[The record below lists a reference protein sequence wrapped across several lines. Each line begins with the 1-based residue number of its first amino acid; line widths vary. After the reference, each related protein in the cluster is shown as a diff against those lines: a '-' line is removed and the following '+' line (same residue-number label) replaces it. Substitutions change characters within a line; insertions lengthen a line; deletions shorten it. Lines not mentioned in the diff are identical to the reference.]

1 LVDTAHQRRLDDLH
15 QAVTDVFGLGM
26 PGTWYLAWRIAGKLA
41 GPLGGGGARAAA
53 VIAAAAAAETDLFLD
68 QVQRLAADDDNQLL
82 WLVKRWGAIVLA
94 TCETSGEVA
103 PDGSALRVYLD
114 AVLTGDD
121 TAILAAQLTWVVATA
136 APSAEHSV
144 AEELYPLAGAVHAV
158 LTAVGGAARLRAALL
173 LHVDHFP
180 PAEALLCRRAAAIV
194 AAAAS
199 GHRDAMTRYTTAMV
213 AAHGQ
218 PGLSM
223 VTNVWLDLLGERLHY
238 VDGGDHPAGGY
249 QRHPLLDTARAIRR
263 ADADDDQRRRTTTDT
278 CGEDE
283 RMAPFLQL
291 ATLIGHILTVAEHD
305 DY

>member
-1 LVDTAHQRRLDDLH
+1 MADGREHGCTSRR
-15 QAVTDVFGLGM
+15 
-26 PGTWYLAWRIAGKLA
+26 WRCAS
-41 GPLGGGGARAAA
+41 
-53 VIAAAAAAETDLFLD
+53 AAAAAGDTDTFFHQL
-68 QVQRLAADDDNQLL
+68 QRLAAEDDKQLL

-94 TCETSGEVA
+94 ACQTPGEVA

-121 TAILAAQLTWVVATA
+121 TAILAAQVAWVVGTA
-136 APSAEHSV
+136 ASSTEHPV
-144 AEELYPLAGAVHAV
+144 AEELYPLAGAVHAA
-158 LTAVGGAARLRAALL
+158 LAAVGGAARLRAALL

-199 GHRDAMTRYTTAMV
+199 GHRDAMTRYTSAMV
-213 AAHGQ
+213 AVHGE

-223 VTNVWLDLLGERLHY
+223 VMNVWLDLLGERLHY
-238 VDGGDHPAGGY
+238 VDGGDHPAGGH

-263 ADADDDQRRRTTTDT
+263 ADTDADKRRRTTTVPS
-278 CGEDE
+278 GNDE
-283 RMAPFLQL
+283 RMASFVQL
-291 ATLIGHILTVAEHD
+291 ATLTGHILTVAEHD